1 MLDSNLC
8 PPIKRLMDF
17 LYCHG
22 EIEVDDSQ
30 VRVAFK
36 GEGCVC
42 VWEGGVRKEMEMLN
56 TCRGNRSP
64 GGTPARGSEGG
75 GRGLRG
81 AEGGGKQ
88 AV

>member
-30 VRVAFK
+30 VRAAFK

-42 VWEGGVRKEMEMLN
+42 V
-56 TCRGNRSP
+56 
-64 GGTPARGSEGG
+64 
-75 GRGLRG
+75 GRGG
-81 AEGGGKQ
+81 EEGDGDVKHMQ
-88 AV
+88 REQEPRRDTSQRQ